1 MENKEIATIVY
12 FRGEYFE
19 DVMVS
24 NGQPSVLSNSK
35 GDENTTIPD

>member
-1 MENKEIATIVY
+1 MENKEIASIVY
-12 FRGEYFE
+12 FREEYFK